1 MNKLRLLLGR
11 KQPTGTLQ
19 DAAISKKY
27 LACVSIK
34 CPGDSYATIPDYINN
49 VDVLSESRETR
60 DSTVE
65 LLRENSQ
72 TPKFCE
78 NKFRPHAL
86 PIVASLKGIRTIPKE
101 DELFDIC

>member
-1 MNKLRLLLGR
+1 MSKLRLFLGR

-19 DAAISKKY
+19 DATISKNY

-60 DSTVE
+60 VSTVE

-72 TPKFCE
+72 TPKFGE

-86 PIVASLKGIRTIPKE
+86 PIMASLQGIRTIPKE

>member
-1 MNKLRLLLGR
+1 MSKLRLLLGR

-34 CPGDSYATIPDYINN
+34 CPSYATIPDYINN

-60 DSTVE
+60 VSTVE

>member
-1 MNKLRLLLGR
+1 MPQSPKNIWRASALNVPVTPT
-11 KQPTGTLQ
+11 QP
-19 DAAISKKY
+19 S
-27 LACVSIK
+27 
-34 CPGDSYATIPDYINN
+34 PDYINN

-60 DSTVE
+60 VSTVE
-65 LLRENSQ
+65 LLRESSQ

-86 PIVASLKGIRTIPKE
+86 PIMASLKGIRTIPKE